1 MEKKTEKKA
10 VLKFVLLILI
20 SAALG
25 AGASMLMGWLTHWDG
40 ISFQGLGD
48 MLGAMVPWVFLFTNL
63 ISAIAAML
71 ICHRAKKQIGQW
83 DGEDECIEQTEQQLS
98 CGLLLANIMTVV
110 NFFLFSAGIEV
121 SLNTKLGDQYGVI
134 LFPACILIF
143 ILGYVWI
150 FFVNYRVVKLEKQIN
165 PEKRGSVFDVKF
177 QKQWLESCDEAEK
190 EMVYQSAYKAYMALG
205 KMIQILLC
213 ATMILHLVF
222 HTGILAVIVVGVIYL
237 TMTLTYHRSCVSL
250 QKAKLNL

>member
-1 MEKKTEKKA
+1 MMEKKTEKKA

-25 AGASMLMGWLTHWDG
+25 AGTSMLMGWLTHWDG

-150 FFVNYRVVKLEKQIN
+150 FFVNYRVVKL
-165 PEKRGSVFDVKF
+165 
-177 QKQWLESCDEAEK
+177 
-190 EMVYQSAYKAYMALG
+190 
-205 KMIQILLC
+205 
-213 ATMILHLVF
+213 
-222 HTGILAVIVVGVIYL
+222 
-237 TMTLTYHRSCVSL
+237 
-250 QKAKLNL
+250 

>member
-190 EMVYQSAYKAYMALG
+190 LMVYRCGFRAYQVGNKVCMGLWLVALFLQLWADTGLFPVLSICVIWFSMVAAY
-205 KMIQILLC
+205 
-213 ATMILHLVF
+213 V
-222 HTGILAVIVVGVIYL
+222 LASIRL
-237 TMTLTYHRSCVSL
+237 ERH
-250 QKAKLNL
+250 K

>member
-40 ISFQGLGD
+40 ISFQRLGD
-48 MLGAMVPWVFLFTNL
+48 MLGAMVPWVFLLTNL

-190 EMVYQSAYKAYMALG
+190 LMVYRCGFRAYQVGNKVCMGLWLVALFLQLWADTGLFPVLSICVIWLSMVAAY
-205 KMIQILLC
+205 
-213 ATMILHLVF
+213 V
-222 HTGILAVIVVGVIYL
+222 LASIRL
-237 TMTLTYHRSCVSL
+237 ERH
-250 QKAKLNL
+250 K

>member
-25 AGASMLMGWLTHWDG
+25 AGTSMLMGWLTHWDG

-190 EMVYQSAYKAYMALG
+190 LMVYRCGFRAYQVGNKVCMGLWLVALFLQLWADTGLFPVLSICVIWLSMVAAY
-205 KMIQILLC
+205 
-213 ATMILHLVF
+213 V
-222 HTGILAVIVVGVIYL
+222 LASIRKIGRAHV
-237 TMTLTYHRSCVSL
+237 
-250 QKAKLNL
+250 